1 MIKYLYNCNYCGKD
15 YIPKRRN
22 KQKYCCNSCRVNAYN
37 QRKKIKK
44 EIEKLGSDNHES
56 SKGDSINMA
65 GIGNATIG
73 TAAYDLGKRIFTP
86 SEKKPVTQKDLSE
99 LIERLEERFHPVHN
113 APKRNDGTYAFY
125 DKKTKE
131 VKYLKLKQ

>member
-1 MIKYLYNCNYCGKD
+1 MIKFLYNCNYCGKD
-15 YIPKRRN
+15 YIPNRRN

-37 QRKKIKK
+37 QRKKIKQK
-44 EIEKLGSDNHES
+44 IEKLGSDNHAS

-65 GIGNATIG
+65 GIGNAAIG